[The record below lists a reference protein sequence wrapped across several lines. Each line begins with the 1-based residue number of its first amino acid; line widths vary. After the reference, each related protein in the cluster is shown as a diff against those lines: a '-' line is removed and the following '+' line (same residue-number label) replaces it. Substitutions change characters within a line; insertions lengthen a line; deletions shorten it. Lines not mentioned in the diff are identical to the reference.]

1 MSTCH
6 QGLGFGNTGIGT
18 DYAQKLPEHENYWPC
33 VEKSALF
40 DAVLSPFRDTMPI
53 PNASGLQ
60 PHMVNLNSDEELYRM
75 LLVKIVWVQ
84 KFAIYP

>member
-1 MSTCH
+1 
-6 QGLGFGNTGIGT
+6 
-18 DYAQKLPEHENYWPC
+18 

-60 PHMVNLNSDEELYRM
+60 PHMVNLNFDEE
-75 LLVKIVWVQ
+75 VV
-84 KFAIYP
+84 